1 MKKSLFIICF
11 VAFMGCFIS
20 TDAAPRGG
28 RVRSRSRANARARAE
43 VLERNSGY
51 YKDVFM
57 DGGILLT
64 SRRTLP
70 AADFLNLQWEFFA
83 SAKNKKTLTKVDTLL
98 QTSIFCGSEEDT
110 NGWLLY
116 PDGAPRYRMI
126 YVNGGRAASH
136 GRSMT
141 PEGKAQMR
149 RYVAAGGGYVGTCA
163 GAYLASSGSGRKKR
177 YSKEYYG
184 LWPHSVYGTGLNRSK
199 TDMTIERK
207 SPLLRYYNFGRD
219 KYIAEVRH
227 NGGCFAKDEDFQTIP
242 GVIEPL
248 TRYVFENTKRV
259 KIDGK
264 ISTWA
269 YKKDAET
276 GRVISC
282 GSHPEGVEEGERLEF
297 MSAMMLYA
305 MDGNPAPKVKGELKT
320 GEVREMNKRTEDNN
334 PDYTRIGDKQYHHFV
349 VDVPKKCAKVV
360 VSLEGYEGENNFD
373 LLLCANSE
381 AFAFEKNATCK
392 SAAEGTNKQLTI
404 EKPKEGKWYVSV
416 HCKTTVSSKTGKYGT
431 EYSGRTDVLN
441 GVPYKISVK
450 VE

>member
-1 MKKSLFIICF
+1 MKKFTIL
-11 VAFMGCFIS
+11 VMVTALMGVLLPVN
-20 TDAAPRGG
+20 A
-28 RVRSRSRANARARAE
+28 VSRSRDKNRTE
-43 VLERNSGY
+43 VLMSGRGY

-57 DGGILLT
+57 DGGIYLT

-70 AADFLNLQWEFFA
+70 ATDFLGLSLEFFA
-83 SAKNKKTLTKVDTLL
+83 SNKNKELTQQDTLV
-98 QTSIFCGSEEDT
+98 QTNIFCGSKEDT

-126 YVNGGRAASH
+126 YVNGGKAGSH
-136 GRSMT
+136 AKSLT
-141 PEGKAQMR
+141 AEGQEQMR

-177 YSKEYYG
+177 HSKEYYG

-199 TDMTIERK
+199 TDMSIERK

-282 GSHPEGVEEGERLEF
+282 GSHPESVKEGERLEY

-305 MDGNPAPKVKGELKT
+305 MDGNPAPKIKGVLEVN
-320 GEVREMNKRTEDNN
+320 EVREMNRRTEDKN
-334 PDYTRIGDKQYHHFV
+334 PDFTRIGDKQYHHFSI
-349 VDVPKKCAKVV
+349 DIPKRCRRAV
-360 VSLEGYEGENNFD
+360 VSLEGYEGEDNFD
-373 LLLCANSE
+373 LLLCAKRGE
-381 AFAFEKNATCK
+381 LAFSDNTSQKSSDKGCSKN
-392 SAAEGTNKQLTI
+392 LTI
-404 EKPKEGKWYVSV
+404 VKPKAGRWYVSV
-416 HCKTTVSSKTGKYGT
+416 LCNTTVTATTGKFGT

-450 VE
+450 YE

>member
-177 YSKEYYG
+177 YSKE
-184 LWPHSVYGTGLNRSK
+184 
-199 TDMTIERK
+199 
-207 SPLLRYYNFGRD
+207 
-219 KYIAEVRH
+219 
-227 NGGCFAKDEDFQTIP
+227 
-242 GVIEPL
+242 
-248 TRYVFENTKRV
+248 
-259 KIDGK
+259 
-264 ISTWA
+264 
-269 YKKDAET
+269 
-276 GRVISC
+276 
-282 GSHPEGVEEGERLEF
+282 
-297 MSAMMLYA
+297 
-305 MDGNPAPKVKGELKT
+305 
-320 GEVREMNKRTEDNN
+320 
-334 PDYTRIGDKQYHHFV
+334 
-349 VDVPKKCAKVV
+349 
-360 VSLEGYEGENNFD
+360 
-373 LLLCANSE
+373 
-381 AFAFEKNATCK
+381 
-392 SAAEGTNKQLTI
+392 
-404 EKPKEGKWYVSV
+404 
-416 HCKTTVSSKTGKYGT
+416 
-431 EYSGRTDVLN
+431 
-441 GVPYKISVK
+441 
-450 VE
+450 